1 MRDVRGSRRG
11 FKKKNK
17 TLPNLAISPG
27 QNNISCTARPSVNV
41 LRDAD
46 EDSCRSRIHMVKNHG
61 ISRLLQMPENQENN
75 IDPNGFGKGSR
86 HPDVPRPSHDFALH
100 EDAEPRPKVLCLAAF
115 RENVFICF
123 KNAKA
128 VGTPRFLQGSNVPL
142 VEMGASV
149 EPAAVQKPRKK
160 I

>member
-1 MRDVRGSRRG
+1 
-11 FKKKNK
+11 
-17 TLPNLAISPG
+17 
-27 QNNISCTARPSVNV
+27 
-41 LRDAD
+41 
-46 EDSCRSRIHMVKNHG
+46 MVKNHG

-123 KNAKA
+123 KNARA
-128 VGTPRFLQGSNVPL
+128 VGTPRFLQSSNVP
-142 VEMGASV
+142 VVKMGASV
-149 EPAAVQKPRKK
+149 EPAAVQKP
-160 I
+160 